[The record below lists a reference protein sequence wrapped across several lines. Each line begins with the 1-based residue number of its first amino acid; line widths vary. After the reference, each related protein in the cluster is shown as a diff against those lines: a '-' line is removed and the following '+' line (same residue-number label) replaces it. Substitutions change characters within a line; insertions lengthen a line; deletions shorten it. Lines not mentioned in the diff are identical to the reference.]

1 MRSVTVER
9 TAVTLVREPLVRP
22 FGFKGMQIN
31 ELWQTVV
38 KVSSGAYAAVC
49 PSTQSVL
56 WADAD
61 VFSMYTQDE
70 SNMLMHRTTCRA
82 LELINGRTF
91 EGPDRLIKSLIPEL
105 REYADTIT
113 GTKVKE
119 T

>member
-9 TAVTLVREPLVRP
+9 TAVSLVREPLVRP

-38 KVSSGAYAAVC
+38 KLNSDAHTAVC

-61 VFSMYTQDE
+61 VFSMYSQDE

-91 EGPDRLIKSLIPEL
+91 ERPDRLI
-105 REYADTIT
+105 
-113 GTKVKE
+113 
-119 T
+119 